1 MRFFTTRERQTF
13 VYKLKSYIHIGRQ
26 EKKEIIDYMQDT
38 FNKFK
43 PAFEAR
49 LSRDKIWLENNT
61 LHLEFELSNSLQSFH
76 VTFFIPSHIVK
87 LPLQII
93 GDYCILGMNTGQFWS
108 LQPSFYDNIAQSYT
122 CPIECFTS
130 LANKNLKL
138 FYSLLP
144 SEIKYGSKGNFFH
157 KFLSDT
163 YPCFVI
169 NPPYTSNIL
178 TRVLQLIA
186 LKSSCHIYLAL
197 PSWPDLIALAEQ
209 LNPVSHTIVP
219 VFDHITQKN
228 IPYTVHLFFYKR

>member
-1 MRFFTTRERQTF
+1 MRFFITHMRQTF
-13 VYKLKSYIHIGRQ
+13 IYKLSAYSHIGKQ
-26 EKKEIIDYMQDT
+26 EKKEIVDYMQDT

-43 PAFEAR
+43 PSFHVN
-49 LSRDKIWLENNT
+49 LSYDKIWLDSNT
-61 LHLEFELSNSLQSFH
+61 LHLEFKHLQNAFH
-76 VTFFIPSHIVK
+76 VTFFIPSHIIN
-87 LPLQII
+87 LPILVL

-108 LQPSFYDNIAQSYT
+108 LQPSFYNTIAQTYHN
-122 CPIECFTS
+122 PIECFTS

-144 SEIKYGSKGNFFH
+144 SEIKYGSKGNFFD
-157 KFLSDT
+157 KFLSDS

-209 LNPVSHTIVP
+209 LNPISHSIVP